1 MGPTSYTSIRYKK
14 HFEPGMT
21 RIPGTDPNFCNPR
34 NWGLSPESALTGWPP
49 RQVENLERG
58 WVRSGGFLQ

>member
-1 MGPTSYTSIRYKK
+1 MGPTSYTSIRCKK

-21 RIPGTDPNFCNPR
+21 RIPGT
-34 NWGLSPESALTGWPP
+34 LISATQEIGVCPGIRGTGWPP

>member
-1 MGPTSYTSIRYKK
+1 
-14 HFEPGMT
+14 MT
-21 RIPGTDPNFCNPR
+21 RIPGRPQFLQPKKL
-34 NWGLSPESALTGWPP
+34 GSAPESAVTGWPP